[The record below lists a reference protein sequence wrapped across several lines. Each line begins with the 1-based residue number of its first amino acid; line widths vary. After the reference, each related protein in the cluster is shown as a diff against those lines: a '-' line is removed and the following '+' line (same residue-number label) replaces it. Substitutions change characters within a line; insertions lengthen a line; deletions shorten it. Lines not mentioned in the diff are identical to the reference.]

1 MSAFSRLL
9 ADDRA
14 IESLPIR
21 LVIALVVGVASLSVM
36 MNMLSGVQGLAVS
49 ELDVRPQPA
58 VINPGSEDVTLEV
71 VDADGNS
78 VSNATV
84 VVRGGTADLERI
96 HTARTNGDGEAT
108 ASLSPSLAPNRD
120 MGTLELSVK
129 PPAGSS
135 FVDRRENTE
144 LLVVRD

>member
-108 ASLSPSLAPNRD
+108 VSLSPSLAPNRD